1 MTKEEKKKAVKEAER
16 IARELTLVYL
26 QKSGGEFFSEEEIV
40 KAYNISHMKIKD
52 LLLSQLTL

>member
-1 MTKEEKKKAVKEAER
+1 MTEEMKKAVEEAE
-16 IARELTLVYL
+16 ITARELTLVYL
-26 QKSGGEFFSEEEIV
+26 QKSGEEFFSEEEIV